1 MRGHELGGGQKPKTT
16 LTISSLLPRHL
27 PQELSGSCLHRMPL
41 CPQPLLMP
49 RRGALKAA
57 IVTVSLEPASPT
69 QSCCGAFCVPRFWH
83 NGGLLIQK
91 VRPDWQRATCQCPS
105 RPGLSLACGPPHCS
119 KRQVRKPQF
128 PPSWRGSW
136 DACFTFLI
144 WKARDWMMEE
154 YTVGPSAGLTLGCGT
169 RTASSQLS
177 RGSHFRAG
185 S

>member
-57 IVTVSLEPASPT
+57 IVTMSLEPASPT
-69 QSCCGAFCVPRFWH
+69 RSCCGAFCVPRFWH

-105 RPGLSLACGPPHCS
+105 RPGLSLALWAPTLQQETGQETPVPTILARILGCLLHLPHLES
-119 KRQVRKPQF
+119 KRLDDGRVHSGTQCRP
-128 PPSWRGSW
+128 
-136 DACFTFLI
+136 D
-144 WKARDWMMEE
+144 
-154 YTVGPSAGLTLGCGT
+154 AGLWDQDSLVP
-169 RTASSQLS
+169 AQPW
-177 RGSHFRAG
+177 
-185 S
+185 